1 MPVLQARAGRDQ
13 DGPGPGRD
21 DRSAGKLQPLL
32 RLHAHLGIHRPGRC
46 GRTIA
51 VLVES
56 GGQSRCVLVDHL
68 LGKQEVVIKSL
79 GETFCRNSH
88 VAGAAILRDGHVAL
102 ILDPQ
107 RWCVW
112 IAPRWRP
119 PREIMRTAAAER
131 AACRYLSHLIQDRC
145 GIQMQQGKEGLIKA
159 RLGKRMRQHGLT
171 SLPDYCDFLREQEDE
186 EELARVV
193 DALTIHFT
201 NFLREKEH
209 FQFMV
214 EEALPALRQRQE
226 QRFHAWSAASSSG
239 EEAYSIGIY
248 LAERSAATPGWDWR
262 VSASD
267 VSGRMLEKARLG
279 VYTEERV
286 RTLPRQWVRKYF
298 QKGVGP
304 GRGITASNASS
315 PSASPSGR
323 STSLRTTVIPMSSI

>member
-1 MPVLQARAGRDQ
+1 
-13 DGPGPGRD
+13 
-21 DRSAGKLQPLL
+21 
-32 RLHAHLGIHRPGRC
+32 
-46 GRTIA
+46 
-51 VLVES
+51 
-56 GGQSRCVLVDHL
+56 
-68 LGKQEVVIKSL
+68 
-79 GETFCRNSH
+79 
-88 VAGAAILRDGHVAL
+88 
-102 ILDPQ
+102 
-107 RWCVW
+107 
-112 IAPRWRP
+112 
-119 PREIMRTAAAER
+119 MRTAAAER

-145 GIQMQQGKEGLIKA
+145 GIQMQQGKEGLIRA

-304 GRGITASNASS
+304 WEGHYRVKRLITERITFRQINLIEDYSHPHVFDMIFLRNVLMYLDRSIQEQLVKRICRFLAPQGHLLIGHSENLTGLKVPLRPLR
-315 PSASPSGR
+315 PSIYQHN
-323 STSLRTTVIPMSSI
+323 LE